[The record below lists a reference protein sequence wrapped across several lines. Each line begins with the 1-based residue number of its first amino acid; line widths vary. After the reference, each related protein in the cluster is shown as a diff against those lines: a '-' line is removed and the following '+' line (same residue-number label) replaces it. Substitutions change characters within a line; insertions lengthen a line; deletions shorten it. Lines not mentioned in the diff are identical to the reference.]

1 MPDTPTPEETPVSPL
16 TTVDPASLALLFDED
31 PHLLPN
37 QSLDAM
43 IGELRRRAD
52 AHLAEVAREQ
62 AAPKTKARRPRA
74 GSTPVTDL
82 STAIAADKPVSEL
95 TVDDLFGD

>member
-1 MPDTPTPEETPVSPL
+1 MTDLPTPEELVSPL
-16 TTVDPASLALLFDED
+16 ATVDPASLALLFEED
-31 PHLLPN
+31 PALISN

-52 AHLAEVAREQ
+52 AHQAEVAREQ
-62 AAPKTKARRPRA
+62 AAPKTKARKPKA
-74 GSTPVTDL
+74 GSSPVTDL
-82 STAIAADKPVSEL
+82 SSAITADKPVSEL